1 MAADGQQTA
10 DGDLAA
16 RRGPA
21 SQQDM
26 RRQNLALVMRTV
38 AAAHPLSRADVAGR
52 TGLTRTAVSSLVD
65 ELIGGGLLLEGELER
80 SGRVGRPGRAL
91 VLNGNGPAGLGLEI
105 GVEHL
110 SACVLDLRG
119 EVRVELHRPAP
130 NAGRPA
136 EQTIAELAELAAL
149 AEREAV
155 ELGLRVVGRVLA
167 VPGSVPLDDPT
178 SRVEHAPNLGW
189 HQVDVAELWPG
200 PGTAPT
206 VGNEANLGALAELW
220 QGTGSGTFVHV
231 SAGEGIGGALVLDG
245 RLFPGVRGF
254 AGELGHLTVRPDGRT
269 CSCGARGCLEPYA
282 GLAAVL
288 RSAGFTDELDEPYE
302 PDELD
307 EPDEL
312 AEPAESAESGG
323 GPSLTSRQERDPI
336 AELARRAEAGDPDTR
351 RALQHAGTALGTAL
365 AAAVNL
371 VDPDSLVLGG
381 GYADLAQW
389 LLPAMRTELAALIRV
404 RPWPEEALRASP
416 LGRRGPV
423 LGAALVTVRSLHT
436 DPAGLWLPEAA

>member
-1 MAADGQQTA
+1 
-10 DGDLAA
+10 
-16 RRGPA
+16 
-21 SQQDM
+21 M

-38 AAAHPLSRADVAGR
+38 VDAHPLSRADVAGR

-91 VLNGNGPAGLGLEI
+91 APNGDGPAGLGLEI

-110 SACVLDLRG
+110 GATVLDLRG
-119 EVRVELHRPAP
+119 EVRVALHRAAP
-130 NAGRPA
+130 NAGRSAA
-136 EQTIAELAELAAL
+136 ETLAELAELAER

-155 ELGLRVVGRVLA
+155 GLGLRVVGRVLA
-167 VPGSVPLDDPT
+167 VPGSVPLDSPG

-189 HQVDVAELWPG
+189 HRVDVAELWPG
-200 PGTAPT
+200 PGAAPA
-206 VGNEANLGALAELW
+206 VENEANLGALAELW

-245 RLFPGVRGF
+245 RLFRGVQGF
-254 AGELGHLTVRPDGRT
+254 AGELGHLTVHPGGHL

-288 RSAGFTDELDEPYE
+288 RSAGVADQLDELV
-302 PDELD
+302 
-307 EPDEL
+307 
-312 AEPAESAESGG
+312 SGG
-323 GPSLTSRQERDPI
+323 SELTDRQEIDPI
-336 AELARRAEAGDPDTR
+336 AELARRAEAGDAGTR
-351 RALQHAGTALGTAL
+351 RALRQAGTALGTAL

-371 VDPDSLVLGG
+371 IDPATLVLGG

-389 LLPAMRTELAALIRV
+389 LLPAMREELAALIRV

-423 LGAALVTVRSLHT
+423 LGAALVTVRRLHT
-436 DPAGLWLPEAA
+436 DPAALWLPEAG